1 MKDLENLQTHLR
13 EALEECASLKE
24 ENKRLKKLLGLPSE
38 EPTTEIESIISE
50 PLTPYATASRSAD
63 NDSSVETQVTLF
75 RSLFRG
81 REDVY
86 PVRWEGKYGR
96 SGYSP
101 ACANEWK
108 RPLCGKPKTKCADCE
123 NRNLIPV
130 TDEIIRNHLIGKHT
144 IGVYPLLLDETCW
157 FLAIDFDKKTWQEDV
172 VAFLEVCREM
182 GVSAG
187 LERSRSGQGGHVWI
201 FFDRPIEAS
210 MARKFGCAILTRA
223 MELRHQIG
231 LDSYDRFFPSQD
243 TLPKGGYGNLIAL
256 PLQFAPKKNGNSVF
270 VNEGFEA
277 FPDQWLLL
285 SRIKRIQWE
294 KVEAIVREASR
305 NGTIIDV
312 RISLTDGEVSEDPWT
327 LPPSKKRIEKPI
339 QGPLPQ
345 TVQLVRSNVVYIEK
359 KGLPPAL
366 LNRLI
371 RLAAFQSP
379 DFYRAQAMRLST
391 FGKPRVISCADD
403 FADHIGLPRGCIDD
417 VLALFKAHNIKTKI
431 DNKRLEGASID
442 ATFRGELHPIQQE
455 AGDKML
461 AYDNGILSAPTA
473 FGKTVLAAWLIAQ
486 RKVNTLVLVH
496 RRQLMDQWRERLAL
510 FLDKPIEDL
519 GQIGGGK
526 TKVTGHI
533 DVGLIQSLIRKGEV
547 KDIVAEYGQVIV
559 DECHH
564 IPAFTFEQVLKQVK
578 ARYVAGLTATPIRKD
593 GHHPIIMMQCGPIRF
608 RENAKRQAEA
618 MPFEHVVLTRVT
630 DFKLP
635 SELSDP
641 KIQDIYS
648 AIVIDKHRNELILN
662 DLLKALEIGRSP
674 LLLTERTEH
683 LEWFAEHL
691 ESFAQNIIVLRGGM
705 GPKQRKAL
713 AEQIKAVPDS
723 KERVIIATGRYIG
736 EGFDDS
742 RLDTLFL
749 AMPISWRGTLQQYV
763 GRLHRLHD
771 NKQVVQVY
779 DYVDIHIP
787 TLMRMY
793 KKRLKGYEAIGYL
806 VQNSQE
812 NQGQQVDNSLNRAR
826 QTSNIELE
834 LNKGYH

>member
-1 MKDLENLQTHLR
+1 MTTSEDLQTQLQK
-13 EALEECASLKE
+13 ALEECASLGE
-24 ENKRLKKLLGLPSE
+24 ENERLKKLLGLFPE
-38 EPTTEIESIISE
+38 DRATTKKSTVSE
-50 PLTPYATASRSAD
+50 PPSLYTATGPSVT
-63 NDSSVETQVTLF
+63 NNSSIEEQVTLF

-86 PVRWEGKYGR
+86 PVRWEGKYGS

-108 RPLCGKPKTKCADCE
+108 RPLCGKPKTKCRDCE
-123 NRNLIPV
+123 NRNLMPV
-130 TDEIIRNHLIGKHT
+130 TDEIIRDHLTGKHI

-182 GVSAG
+182 GVPTA

-201 FFDRPIEAS
+201 FFDRPIGAS
-210 MARKFGCAILTRA
+210 MARKFGCTILTRA
-223 MELRHQIG
+223 MERRHQIG

-243 TLPKGGYGNLIAL
+243 TLPKGGFGNLIAF
-256 PLQFAPKKNGNSVF
+256 PLQFAPKKKGNSVF

-277 FPDQWLLL
+277 YPDQWRFI
-285 SRIKRIQWE
+285 STIKRIHWDE
-294 KVEAIVREASR
+294 VEAIVREASR
-305 NGTIIDV
+305 NGAIIDV
-312 RISLTDGEVSEDPWT
+312 RISLTDGEASEDPWT

-339 QGPLPQ
+339 QGPLPR
-345 TVQLVRSNVVYIEK
+345 TVQLVQSNLVYIEK
-359 KGLPPAL
+359 KGLPPAM

-371 RLAAFQSP
+371 RLAAFQNP

-391 FGKPRVISCADD
+391 FGKPRVIGCADD
-403 FADHIGLPRGCIDD
+403 FPDHIGLPRGCFDD
-417 VLALFKAHNIKTKI
+417 ALSMFKAYNIKI
-431 DNKRLEGASID
+431 EIGNKCFDAASID
-442 ATFRGELHPIQQE
+442 ATFHGELHPFQQE
-455 AGDKML
+455 AGEKLL

-473 FGKTVLAAWLIAQ
+473 FGKTVVAAWLIAQ

-510 FLDKPIEDL
+510 FFDKSIEDL

-526 TKVTGHI
+526 TKATAHI

-547 KDIVAEYGQVIV
+547 KDMVAEYGQVIV

-578 ARYVAGLTATPIRKD
+578 ARYVIGLTATPIRKD

-608 RENAKRQAEA
+608 RENAKRQAA
-618 MPFEHVVLTRVT
+618 TMPFKHVVLTRFT

-635 SELSDP
+635 PELTDP
-641 KIQDIYS
+641 KIQEIYS
-648 AIVIDKHRNELILN
+648 ALVFDKHRNELILN
-662 DLLKALEIGRSP
+662 DLLKALEMGRSP

-691 ESFAQNIIVLRGGM
+691 KGFAQNIIILRGGM
-705 GPKQRKAL
+705 GAKQRKAL

-736 EGFDDS
+736 EGFDDA

-779 DYVDIHIP
+779 DYVDIHVP

-793 KKRLKGYEAIGYL
+793 KKRLKGYEAIGYTI
-806 VQNSQE
+806 QKE
-812 NQGQQVDNSLNRAR
+812 NR
-826 QTSNIELE
+826 TSNQQPNEFE
-834 LNKGYH
+834 YVQREDF